1 MYIGITTFKERFRS
15 HFVPLMEDLSGMNVI
30 VAVNA
35 SNGKGLDN
43 EYRREMLNFLAK
55 HDNVSPIFYQEMRG
69 LAKMWNDLVVHSP
82 TSHILILND
91 DLRVSNPKALMDRVS
106 QISTTHA
113 NMFTLNGS
121 WSHFVT
127 SRRTMMELNWFDE
140 RLLGFGE
147 EDGDMMYRHIEAYGF
162 MPPSFDCPHIHNV
175 SSDVRDNG
183 VKPGVAK
190 YSLFNRAFAGF
201 CEHDIPSLPKKY
213 SPDRKGIQAMFN
225 VPMKAQIE
233 NKTQYP
239 YEEFFDAYK
248 GWL

>member
-15 HFVPLMEDLSGMNVI
+15 HFIPLMQDLSGMNVI

-43 EYRREMLNFLAK
+43 DYRRDMLKFLAD

-91 DLRVSNPKALMDRVS
+91 DLRVSNAKALMDRVY

-127 SRRTMMELNWFDE
+127 SRKTMMELNWFDE

-162 MPPSFDCPHIHNV
+162 MPPSFECPHIHNV

-201 CEHDIPSLPKKY
+201 CEHDIPTLPKKY
-213 SPDRKGIQAMFN
+213 SPDRNGIQAMFN

-248 GWL
+248 GYL